1 MYLST
6 VVYLY
11 FCCLVYNHKIRG
23 KLHAKVVKRSQI
35 TCNRWGIHKSQ
46 IVLEKGMYMGGRGG
60 GREISYRCVVEVCEI
75 VDATRFS
82 PLFQSGNSCP
92 DLLNLVKLF

>member
-60 GREISYRCVVEVCEI
+60 AEKS
-75 VDATRFS
+75 ATGAWLRY
-82 PLFQSGNSCP
+82 
-92 DLLNLVKLF
+92 VKLLMLHVFPHFFRVEIHALIC

>member
-1 MYLST
+1 MGY
-6 VVYLY
+6 
-11 FCCLVYNHKIRG
+11 
-23 KLHAKVVKRSQI
+23 SQI
-35 TCNRWGIHKSQ
+35 SNSAGEGDVH
-46 IVLEKGMYMGGRGG
+46 GRERG